1 MNLNKSIENVV
12 VQINEN
18 KTKRIRTFDTLD
30 DLLFFF
36 LPFYF
41 LFGFIPKFTYY
52 FIFINYFH
60 FYPFSLRHLAL
71 FFWKHSVILL
81 FQVPFQPFLHSLT
94 KVSQIFPPSIF
105 PLVKFELISCYYYHI
120 ECGSEY
126 RRAIWRTMLKSN
138 KRAFCQQKNLKK
150 TLKIY
155 FVLVIISGASK
166 TNPVKWKDHH
176 L

>member
-1 MNLNKSIENVV
+1 MI
-12 VQINEN
+12 
-18 KTKRIRTFDTLD
+18 FY
-30 DLLFFF
+30 FFF
-36 LPFYF
+36 C
-41 LFGFIPKFTYY
+41 LFIFCSVLSQNLLIILYLLII
-52 FIFINYFH
+52 FIFILFLSAILPYFFGNIQLFYFSRSPSNH
-60 FYPFSLRHLAL
+60 FFIHWQKSLR
-71 FFWKHSVILL
+71 F
-81 FQVPFQPFLHSLT
+81 
-94 KVSQIFPPSIF
+94 FPPSIF